1 MLCQMNINGLS
12 NRSTTYVDQY
22 ILSGDAD
29 LVFISESKTANE
41 PLFDGFQV
49 LHHLCKTNLNQ
60 RGGVS
65 FLIKNT
71 YSWDRQLHL
80 ENAEVD
86 AIFAIVTISNL
97 SFLFVQYIYLRVMN
111 QN

>member
-1 MLCQMNINGLS
+1 MLCQININGLS
-12 NRSTTYVDQY
+12 NRFTTCVNQY

-49 LHHLCKTNLNQ
+49 LHNPCKTNLNQ

-80 ENAEVD
+80 ANAEVA